1 MILNKKQEDGLKI
14 AIERYRNH
22 EKYTVISG
30 YAGTGK
36 STLIKF
42 IIEALPGIDK
52 NDVVFATY
60 TGKAAQVL
68 AKKGNKNVITLHK
81 LLYESFPRPDGTFF
95 RKPKKDIDYHIVVVD
110 EVSMAPKTLMDL
122 LFSHNVYVICLGDPF
137 QLPPIDKNEDNH
149 LLDHPHIFLDE
160 IMRQEAESEII
171 QLTMKIRNYESID
184 LFNGN
189 EVKILDSREFNTGMM
204 LWADQILV
212 ATNRNRNIINNQMRL
227 LLGKKDMSSLDEP
240 SPPTEGDKVICLRNY
255 WETFSANQNSL
266 INGTIGYL
274 KGNFDTKY
282 YIPRWAGGG
291 SINVT
296 ISDFVTDDNDLFN
309 GLEMDTHMIMTGE
322 KCMDK
327 TTAYK
332 LTKNPRTSKLVP
344 LEFTYGYAI
353 TYWKAQGSEWDKVLV
368 LEENFPFDKKTH
380 ARAIYTAI
388 TRSSKKVV
396 WLR

>member
-1 MILNKKQEDGLKI
+1 MIKRYFFIIFLNNYHNHNYKGETNKQEQALKI
-14 AIERYRNH
+14 CIERYKNN
-22 EKYTVISG
+22 EKYTCISG

-42 IIEALPGIDK
+42 LVEALDINEDE
-52 NDVVFATY
+52 VCYATY

-68 AKKGNKNVITLHK
+68 VKKGNKNVKTMHK
-81 LLYESFPRPDGTFF
+81 LLYTSFPRPDGTFF
-95 RKPKKDIDYHIVVVD
+95 RKPNITLEPYKIIIAD
-110 EVSMAPKTLMDL
+110 EVSMIPKTLMDL

-137 QLPPIDKNEDNH
+137 QLPPVDKNEDNH

-171 QLTMKIRNYESID
+171 QLTMKIRNYEFID

-296 ISDFVTDDNDLFN
+296 ISDFVTDDNDLF
-309 GLEMDTHMIMTGE
+309 
-322 KCMDK
+322 
-327 TTAYK
+327 
-332 LTKNPRTSKLVP
+332 S
-344 LEFTYGYAI
+344 GYS
-353 TYWKAQGSEWDKVLV
+353 YDYDW
-368 LEENFPFDKKTH
+368 
-380 ARAIYTAI
+380 
-388 TRSSKKVV
+388 
-396 WLR
+396 

>member
-1 MILNKKQEDGLKI
+1 
-14 AIERYRNH
+14 
-22 EKYTVISG
+22 
-30 YAGTGK
+30 
-36 STLIKF
+36 
-42 IIEALPGIDK
+42 
-52 NDVVFATY
+52 
-60 TGKAAQVL
+60 
-68 AKKGNKNVITLHK
+68 
-81 LLYESFPRPDGTFF
+81 
-95 RKPKKDIDYHIVVVD
+95 
-110 EVSMAPKTLMDL
+110 
-122 LFSHNVYVICLGDPF
+122 
-137 QLPPIDKNEDNH
+137 
-149 LLDHPHIFLDE
+149 
-160 IMRQEAESEII
+160 MRQEAESEII

-227 LLGKKDMSSLDEP
+227 LLGKKDMSSLNEP
-240 SPPTEGDKVICLRNY
+240 TPPTEGDKVICLRNY
-255 WETFSANQNSL
+255 WETFSENQNSL

-282 YIPRWAGGG
+282 YIPRWAGSG

>member
-1 MILNKKQEDGLKI
+1 MILNKKQEEGLKI
-14 AIERYRNH
+14 AVARYLHGDRF
-22 EKYTVISG
+22 TVISG

-42 IIEALPGIDK
+42 IIEALPGVNED
-52 NDVVFATY
+52 DVVFATY

-68 AKKGNKNVITLHK
+68 AKKGNKNVTTLHK

-95 RKPKKDIDYHIVVVD
+95 RKPRIDIGYHIVVVD
-110 EVSMAPKTLMDL
+110 EVSMMPKTLMDL
-122 LFSHNVYVICLGDPF
+122 LLKHKAYVIFCGDPF
-137 QLPPIDKNEDNH
+137 QIPPIDKNEDNH

-171 QLTMKIRNYESID
+171 QLTMKIRNYEPID
-184 LFNGN
+184 LYDGN
-189 EVKILDSREFNTGMM
+189 EVKILDSRELNTGMM

-212 ATNRNRNIINNQMRL
+212 ATNRNRVFINNQMRQ
-227 LLGKKDMSSLDEP
+227 LLGREGGP
-240 SPPTEGDKVICLRNY
+240 QEGDKVICLRNY
-255 WETFSANQNSL
+255 WETFSENENSL

-291 SINVT
+291 TVDVT
-296 ISDFVTDDNDLFN
+296 ISDFITDDDDKFDS
-309 GLEMDTHMIMTGE
+309 LEMDTYMIITGD

-327 TTAYK
+327 ATAYK

-344 LEFTYGYAI
+344 LEFTYGYAV

-368 LEENFPFDKKTH
+368 LEENFPFDKETH
-380 ARAIYTAI
+380 ARAMYTAI
-388 TRSSKKVV
+388 TRGSKKVV
-396 WLR
+396 LLR